1 MSAGGY
7 MRMVFF
13 FQAEDGIRDYKV
25 TGVQTCALPISRRAD
40 EGMTVGPRLL
50 AAPAA
55 LLVGLAG
62 CKKAES
68 APLYE
73 KIAVAPRDIVVTAS
87 AEGVIQPT
95 LKFSVKSKAWGQILA
110 MPVQTGDEVQKGQ
123 LLTKV
128 DPRIPQ
134 NNLAQARA
142 ALDKAQAQL
151 ANATTQLKRSET
163 LFNSQSIAETDYD
176 AAKLA
181 YATAHSAVV
190 TAEANL
196 QTAKDA
202 MEDTQVRAPI
212 TGTILELDAVLGT
225 IILKMANLDVVQASA
240 MVLEPAVG
248 KVQPGRAAT
257 IPVDAYPNRRFE
269 GRVLKIEPQAQ
280 IVQNVTMFPVLINIE
295 NPGHLL
301 KPGMNT
307 EVRIHIGQRQ
317 GVLAVPNAALRTQR
331 DVAAGASVL
340 GLDPQAVQQ
349 QLAAAQLPDGASRP
363 GGDSATA
370 ARRGRPHPAD
380 STKAGATFTTPNG
393 RTIALPPGVTAEQV
407 QAAFARMR
415 SGAEPTPAD
424 PALLAPVFGPAQRP
438 GGGGGGAP

>member
-134 NNLAQARA
+134 NNLAQAQA
-142 ALDKAQAQL
+142 ALNKAQAQL
-151 ANATTQLKRSET
+151 ANATSQLRSEEHT
-163 LFNSQSIAETDYD
+163 SELQSPC
-176 AAKLA
+176 
-181 YATAHSAVV
+181 
-190 TAEANL
+190 NL
-196 QTAKDA
+196 
-202 MEDTQVRAPI
+202 VCRLL
-212 TGTILELDAVLGT
+212 LE
-225 IILKMANLDVVQASA
+225 K
-240 MVLEPAVG
+240 
-248 KVQPGRAAT
+248 K
-257 IPVDAYPNRRFE
+257 
-269 GRVLKIEPQAQ
+269 K
-280 IVQNVTMFPVLINIE
+280 TMNKCV
-295 NPGHLL
+295 
-301 KPGMNT
+301 
-307 EVRIHIGQRQ
+307 
-317 GVLAVPNAALRTQR
+317 
-331 DVAAGASVL
+331 
-340 GLDPQAVQQ
+340 
-349 QLAAAQLPDGASRP
+349 
-363 GGDSATA
+363 
-370 ARRGRPHPAD
+370 
-380 STKAGATFTTPNG
+380 
-393 RTIALPPGVTAEQV
+393 
-407 QAAFARMR
+407 
-415 SGAEPTPAD
+415 
-424 PALLAPVFGPAQRP
+424 
-438 GGGGGGAP
+438 